1 MNGTRSASANGTRRA
16 SALAILVGVG
26 LVLAGCNRSPL
37 GPDDSAPSASV
48 APPIVAFA
56 PDGTVAYVWAPID
69 TMSTLPAESLEAASP
84 TAVRVSA
91 SMDGDRGGMLRA
103 GRFSVKVPPGALTG
117 IATVTLT
124 MPDSTMMV
132 CDLSI
137 APSSANTFKVPVQ
150 LTADLSS
157 TDVDASTLTM
167 YWYDPNHLTWV
178 NCSAKSR
185 TLGTLVTMSLDHF
198 SRYGAGK
205 AGW

>member
-1 MNGTRSASANGTRRA
+1 MARLSPPRRGASSGCEEESMNGTRSASANGTRRA

-37 GPDDSAPSASV
+37 GPDD
-48 APPIVAFA
+48 
-56 PDGTVAYVWAPID
+56 WAPID